1 MTAEKPV
8 LKRRKAMKGKND
20 YRMKVKELVAEL
32 QKLDQ
37 EKGIILLYDS
47 FYVLN
52 IFPLETATE
61 EEAKMFKED
70 GVEVGD
76 YMIMAE

>member
-1 MTAEKPV
+1 
-8 LKRRKAMKGKND
+8 MKGKND

-61 EEAKMFKED
+61 EEAEMFKKD
-70 GVEVGD
+70 GVKVGD

>member
-1 MTAEKPV
+1 
-8 LKRRKAMKGKND
+8 MKGKNE

-61 EEAKMFKED
+61 DEAEMFKED